1 LITREDAVDLWDLTK
16 LLLRRWYVAAPLLL
30 LSILG
35 VVLAAQSVGPDYKAK
50 GYVQIIPPPSAGR
63 QEDPA
68 TKLRTPNPWMDLGYQ
83 ALANA
88 ALLQVT
94 DQTTLEAIAAKGL
107 SESVTVTLGERTQLL
122 EIEAIG
128 ATPAQASQTVQ
139 EVIRLIE
146 EVVLAQQQTYHVAV
160 QDTIRTRVLND
171 GSGTDVVTSKIKR
184 VLIVA
189 AAVGILLT
197 TGLTIGFDSLLR
209 RRAERRLL
217 RGSAGAGPVR
227 SAAAP
232 RPAGING
239 ARGSST
245 PQATAPAPADAGG
258 PTAARTGDN
267 DETQVFNIGMG
278 GLAGP
283 PRPVAGSRTRAAK
296 AANGTRPTVDAVEF
310 KEQAK
315 KPVPPVQPDPD
326 ATVVQEAKS
335 VEGADST
342 IILPLSGASWAKRPP
357 KKR

>member
-1 LITREDAVDLWDLTK
+1 VDLWDLTK
-16 LLLRRWYVAAPLLL
+16 LLLRRWYVAVPLLL

-50 GYVQIIPPPSAGR
+50 GYVQIIPPQSAGR

-68 TKLRTPNPWMDLGYQ
+68 TKRTSNPWMDLGYQ

-107 SESVTVTLGERTQLL
+107 SDSITVTLGERTQLL

-139 EVIRLIE
+139 EVVKLLVAA
-146 EVVLAQQQTYHVAV
+146 VVAQQQPYNLAT

-171 GSGTDVVTSKIKR
+171 GSGTEVVTSKIKR

-197 TGLTIGFDSLLR
+197 AGLTIGFDSLWR

-217 RGSAGAGPVR
+217 RAAAGSAGAVR
-227 SAAAP
+227 SAAAR
-232 RPAGING
+232 RPAGMNG
-239 ARGSST
+239 ATGSST
-245 PQATAPAPADAGG
+245 YQATAAAPADAGG
-258 PTAARTGDN
+258 PTATRAADN

-278 GLAGP
+278 GSAGS
-283 PRPVAGSRTRAAK
+283 PRPVAGGPTRAEK

-310 KEQAK
+310 KEQAR
-315 KPVPPVQPDPD
+315 KPVPRVKPDPD
-326 ATVVQEAKS
+326 ATVVPEAKS

>member
-1 LITREDAVDLWDLTK
+1 VDLWDLTK
-16 LLLRRWYVAAPLLL
+16 LLLRRWYVAVPLLL

-50 GYVQIIPPPSAGR
+50 GYVQIIPPQSAGR

-68 TKLRTPNPWMDLGYQ
+68 TKRTSNPWMDLGYQ

-107 SESVTVTLGERTQLL
+107 SDSITVTLGERTQLL

-139 EVIRLIE
+139 EVVKLLVAA
-146 EVVLAQQQTYHVAV
+146 VVAQQQPYNLAT

-171 GSGTDVVTSKIKR
+171 GSGTEVVTSKIKR

-197 TGLTIGFDSLLR
+197 AGLTIGFDSLWR

-217 RGSAGAGPVR
+217 RAAAGSAGG
-227 SAAAP
+227 SGQ
-232 RPAGING
+232 RP
-239 ARGSST
+239 
-245 PQATAPAPADAGG
+245 P
-258 PTAARTGDN
+258 AARPG
-267 DETQVFNIGMG
+267 
-278 GLAGP
+278 
-283 PRPVAGSRTRAAK
+283 
-296 AANGTRPTVDAVEF
+296 
-310 KEQAK
+310 
-315 KPVPPVQPDPD
+315 
-326 ATVVQEAKS
+326 
-335 VEGADST
+335 
-342 IILPLSGASWAKRPP
+342 
-357 KKR
+357 